1 MSEWTTLC
9 YLNELK
15 GDTIENVDITDDGKI
30 TMEMSSGNLLTT
42 EGDVL
47 PRFVEGV
54 TETIDWDQK
63 ANITLNKSNAPRE

>member
-1 MSEWTTLC
+1 MTLC

>member
-1 MSEWTTLC
+1 
-9 YLNELK
+9 
-15 GDTIENVDITDDGKI
+15 
-30 TMEMSSGNLLTT
+30 MSSGNLLTT